1 VNIYSEEGRG
11 TTVMLYLPGAMEGA
25 RRVEAQEKEIRRGA
39 GELILVIEDDLDVR
53 DLLANQVK
61 NLGYR
66 VTVVSSAA
74 AAQRALAEGP
84 PVDLVLSDVIL
95 PGGTIGREFAKQARA
110 SHPELRIIFISGYP
124 VETARRAGFL
134 GSDIM
139 LLNKPFGMKNL
150 AKALRE
156 ALD

>member
-11 TTVMLYLPGAMEGA
+11 TTVTLYLPGAMEEA
-25 RRVEAQEKEIRRGA
+25 RRVEAQEKKIRRGA

-53 DLLANQVK
+53 ELLANQVK
-61 NLGYR
+61 ILGYR
-66 VTVVSSAA
+66 VTVVSNAA

-84 PVDLVLSDVIL
+84 PVGLVLSGVIL
-95 PGGTIGREFAKQARA
+95 PGGTSGREFAKQARA
-110 SHPELRIIFISGYP
+110 SHPELRIIFMSGYP
-124 VETARRAGFL
+124 GEAAKRAGFL
-134 GSDIM
+134 GSDSM
-139 LLNKPFGMKNL
+139 LLNKPFGMKKL

>member
-1 VNIYSEEGRG
+1 MNIYSEEGRG
-11 TTVMLYLPGAMEGA
+11 TTVTLYLPGAMEEA
-25 RRVEAQEKEIRRGA
+25 RRVEAQEKKIRRGA

-66 VTVVSSAA
+66 VNVVSSAA

-84 PVDLVLSDVIL
+84 PVGLVLSGLIL
-95 PGGTIGREFAKQARA
+95 PGGTSGREFAKQARA

-124 VETARRAGFL
+124 AEAAKRAGFL
-134 GSDIM
+134 GSDSM
-139 LLNKPFGMKNL
+139 LLNKPFGMIKL

>member
-1 VNIYSEEGRG
+1 
-11 TTVMLYLPGAMEGA
+11 MPW
-25 RRVEAQEKEIRRGA
+25 KEHGEWRHKKKKIRRGA

-84 PVDLVLSDVIL
+84 PVGLVLSDVIL
-95 PGGTIGREFAKQARA
+95 PGGTSGREFAKQVRA

-124 VETARRAGFL
+124 AETAKRAGFL
-134 GSDIM
+134 GSDSM
-139 LLNKPFGMKNL
+139 LLNKPFGMKKL